1 MYATPIAAARIA
13 RAPQPASDADAA
25 TGAAGGADP
34 SVAVTAAQ
42 QQALATQRAT
52 FNYEAA
58 EQAELEREREV
69 LEEMVQAQL
78 KFEDE
83 VVKKWI
89 AMI

>member
-1 MYATPIAAARIA
+1 MTATPTVAARGP
-13 RAPQPASDADAA
+13 RAPQPTADAA
-25 TGAAGGADP
+25 TGAATGSDPASADEQ
-34 SVAVTAAQ
+34 TQ
-42 QQALATQRAT
+42 RQAIATQRAA

-69 LEEMVQAQL
+69 LEDMLQAQL

-83 VVKKWI
+83 IVKKWI

>member
-1 MYATPIAAARIA
+1 MYASPTTAV
-13 RAPQPASDADAA
+13 RAQRPPQPVADAA
-25 TGAAGGADP
+25 TGAAAGADP
-34 SVAVTAAQ
+34 AATAEEAQ
-42 QQALATQRAT
+42 QQALATQRAA

-69 LEEMVQAQL
+69 LEEMLQAQL

-83 VVKKWI
+83 IVKKWI

>member
-13 RAPQPASDADAA
+13 RAPQPAIDADAA

-34 SVAVTAAQ
+34 DTAATAAQ

-58 EQAELEREREV
+58 EQAELERERAV

-78 KFEDE
+78 KFKDE
-83 VVKKWI
+83 IVKQWI